1 MNIWKVVIWPW
12 NARPQSIW
20 HPCMKFRTNLQPIL
34 FEHALLRTDILWGI
48 LRLFAVDIF
57 RVLSRILA
65 WNVRV
70 RICVERCDSPFFA
83 WYCYV
88 LYKSII
94 RIFVSMYILRFNTMA
109 VDRFQYCPLLNG
121 RGESGWCSDV
131 TSNHGAWRRCRGSF
145 PPPWR
150 ARQSIIAALWHS
162 HKGDEE
168 KKHTT
173 RFVIFVG
180 NISGETTNV

>member
-109 VDRFQYCPLLNG
+109 VDRFQYYPLLSG

-131 TSNHGAWRRCRGSF
+131 TSNHGAWRHAGVQF
-145 PPPWR
+145 PLPGVFGL
-150 ARQSIIAALWHS
+150 QSIA
-162 HKGDEE
+162 
-168 KKHTT
+168 
-173 RFVIFVG
+173 
-180 NISGETTNV
+180 NISKSI